1 MTLILRQKT
10 RRRFDMPVVY
20 PLTDY
25 QGVFVNE
32 DRRLLADRRKDNYGL
47 DDLKV
52 ILTKMA
58 DK

>member
-1 MTLILRQKT
+1 MTLILRQKN

-20 PLTDY
+20 PLTDC
-25 QGVFVNE
+25 QGIFVNE
-32 DRRLLADRRKDNYGL
+32 DRRLLADRRKEKYGL

-58 DK
+58 D